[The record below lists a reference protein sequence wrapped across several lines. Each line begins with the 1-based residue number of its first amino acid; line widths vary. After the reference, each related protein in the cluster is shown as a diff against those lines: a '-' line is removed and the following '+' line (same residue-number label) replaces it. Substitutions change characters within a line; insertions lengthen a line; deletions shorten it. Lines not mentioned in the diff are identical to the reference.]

1 MGFNKMIV
9 FNEIDKSEVYTNYN
23 SHYHDD
29 ATYYQISKN
38 DVPLCIYGVLE
49 RGNGIAEAFW
59 ILNSFNKKVL
69 SKSFF
74 LHLFKH
80 AFSLEYKSLYTW
92 TRCPRLIKVFD
103 HFDKF
108 GIEKI
113 DSPFWDDDQTKTWYL
128 KRL

>member
-1 MGFNKMIV
+1 MIT
-9 FNEIDKSEVYTNYN
+9 FSKISKEQIYN
-23 SHYHDD
+23 TYNNHYCDD
-29 ATYYQISKN
+29 AIYYQIIKN
-38 DVPLCIYGVLE
+38 DVPLCIYGILD
-49 RGNGIAEAFW
+49 RKNGIAEAFW
-59 ILNSFNKKVL
+59 ILKSFNKKVL

-80 AFSLEYKSLYTW
+80 AFSLKYKLLYTW

-113 DSPFWDDDQTKTWYL
+113 NPPLWDDDQTKTWYL